1 MAASGNVENMLT
13 GLTDPT
19 MQRVFKNVFRYVLS
33 TLAFGRA
40 TGSTAQSAVST
51 NVPAENLAGG
61 YINAKTP
68 SVANTEF
75 AIPHNIGRPPYLC
88 IPVLPLDQVGASIV
102 RTTVSRVA
110 DSSNVYLKS
119 PETSQPV
126 FFYVEG

>member
-19 MQRVFKNVFRYVLS
+19 MQRVFKNVFRYVLT

-40 TGSTAQSAVST
+40 TGSTSQSAVST
-51 NVPAENLAGG
+51 NVPAENLSGG
-61 YINAKTP
+61 YINGRTP

-75 AIPHNIGRPPYLC
+75 AIAHNFGRSPYLC

-102 RTTVSRVA
+102 RTTVSRAA
-110 DSSNVYLKS
+110 DSSNIYLKS
-119 PETSQPV
+119 PDVNQPV
-126 FFYVEG
+126 YFYVEG